1 MELPFKAILN
11 SETDTKKIATDFSK
25 IVKKGD
31 VICLY
36 GDLGS
41 GKTFFVKSVCE
52 NFEINEVNS
61 PTFAIVNEYFGK
73 LKVYHFDFYRLKNSD
88 ELMGIG
94 FYEYLN
100 DKDAVLF
107 IEWSEKF
114 PEILPRNR
122 IEIYLKFIDESKR
135 EIKIIKI

>member
-88 ELMGIG
+88 ELMDIG

>member
-1 MELPFKAILN
+1 MDLPFKATLN
-11 SETDTKKIATDFSK
+11 SETETKKIAADFSEIIK
-25 IVKKGD
+25 EGD

-52 NFEINEVNS
+52 KFGIFDVNS
-61 PTFAIVNEYFGK
+61 PTFAIVNEYSGNI
-73 LKVYHFDFYRLKNSD
+73 KVYHFDFYRLKNSG
-88 ELMGIG
+88 ELMDIG

-100 DKDAVLF
+100 DKDAVSF

-114 PEILPRNR
+114 PEILPQNR
-122 IEIYLKFIDESKR
+122 IEIYLKFVDELKR
-135 EIKIIKI
+135 EIEIRKT

>member
-1 MELPFKAILN
+1 MDLPFKATLN
-11 SETDTKKIATDFSK
+11 SETATKKIAADFSEIIK
-25 IVKKGD
+25 EGD

-52 NFEINEVNS
+52 KFGIFDVNS
-61 PTFAIVNEYFGK
+61 PTFAIVNEYSGNI
-73 LKVYHFDFYRLKNSD
+73 KVYHFDFYRLKNSG
-88 ELMGIG
+88 ELMDIG

-100 DKDAVLF
+100 DKDAVSF

-114 PEILPRNR
+114 PEILPQNR
-122 IEIYLKFIDESKR
+122 IEIYLKFVDELKR
-135 EIKIIKI
+135 EIEIRKT

>member
-1 MELPFKAILN
+1 MDLPFKATLN
-11 SETDTKKIATDFSK
+11 SETETKKIAADFSE
-25 IVKKGD
+25 IIKKGD

-52 NFEINEVNS
+52 KFGIFDVNS
-61 PTFAIVNEYFGK
+61 PTFAIVNEYSGNI
-73 LKVYHFDFYRLKNSD
+73 KVYHFDFYRLKNSG
-88 ELMGIG
+88 ELMDIG

-100 DKDAVLF
+100 DKDAVSF

-114 PEILPRNR
+114 PEILPQNR
-122 IEIYLKFIDESKR
+122 IEIYLKFVDELKR
-135 EIKIIKI
+135 EIEIRKT

>member
-1 MELPFKAILN
+1 VELPFKAILN

-88 ELMGIG
+88 ELMDIG

>member
-1 MELPFKAILN
+1 MNLPFKATLN
-11 SETDTKKIATDFSK
+11 SETETKKIAADFSEIIK
-25 IVKKGD
+25 EGD

-52 NFEINEVNS
+52 NFEIFDVNS
-61 PTFAIVNEYFGK
+61 PTFAIVNEYSGK
-73 LKVYHFDFYRLKNSD
+73 IKVYHFDFYRLKNSG
-88 ELMGIG
+88 ELMDIG

-100 DKDAVLF
+100 DKDAVSF

-114 PEILPRNR
+114 PEILPQNR
-122 IEIYLKFIDESKR
+122 IEIYLKFVDELKR
-135 EIKIIKI
+135 EIEIRKT